1 MSLAVPTGGS
11 IIVHVVLVS
20 ELGVRV
26 ERHLA
31 HAVQVSV
38 FRSSSGHLGSLG
50 HLRNPQSL
58 LLLAKDEP
66 APELWLSPVESLH
79 LYLHESKA
87 LPDEREVDASRG
99 AKHYF
104 VLSSCSQDHGYVPGD
119 VLQLF
124 REGHCPIFNPDEI
137 DPSIHL
143 SANDVIFV
151 KLFDAENVGVKTHD
165 HVDFEGLGI

>member
-11 IIVHVVLVS
+11 IIVNVVLVS

-31 HAVQVSV
+31 HTIQVGV

-50 HLRNPQSL
+50 LLRNPHSF
-58 LLLAKDEP
+58 LLLAKDEML
-66 APELWLSPVESLH
+66 AELCLSPVESLH

-87 LPDEREVDASRG
+87 LPDEREVDASLG

-104 VLSSCSQDHGYVPGD
+104 VLSSCSQDHGYVPSD
-119 VLQLF
+119 MLQLF
-124 REGHCPIFNPDEI
+124 
-137 DPSIHL
+137 
-143 SANDVIFV
+143 
-151 KLFDAENVGVKTHD
+151 
-165 HVDFEGLGI
+165 